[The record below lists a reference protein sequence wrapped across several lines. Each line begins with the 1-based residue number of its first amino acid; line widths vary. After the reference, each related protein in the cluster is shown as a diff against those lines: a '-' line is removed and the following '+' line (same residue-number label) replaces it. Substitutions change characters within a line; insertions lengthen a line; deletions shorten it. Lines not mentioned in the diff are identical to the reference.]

1 MPRSNASF
9 LGQLLGTSQKIT
21 ASALDDSVLAGLSGG
36 GVDSA
41 QVALIAS
48 ALDASLSGGVD
59 SAQVALIASALD
71 AGLSGGGGGFLST
84 YAYDGQ
90 LNTNTG
96 SVREYIHTVSTLG
109 YADLYL
115 SVASSGADVII
126 SINKNGTSITTLT
139 LPAGQTSSLN
149 NTINESFIQSDY
161 ITVDIN
167 QIGTTAPGEDLV
179 VNLVFS

>member
-21 ASALDDSVLAGLSGG
+21 ASALDDSVLAGLSG
-36 GVDSA
+36 
-41 QVALIAS
+41 
-48 ALDASLSGGVD
+48 GGVD

-115 SVASSGADVII
+115 SVASSGAGVII